1 MVGFHNPLR
10 LDTVIRF
17 GSLEFMSLGIEYA
30 LRQIDL
36 PVCFRTPTNFRK
48 DVLTFEVVGF

>member
-1 MVGFHNPLR
+1 MAGFHHPLR

-30 LRQIDL
+30 LGQIDL
-36 PVCFRTPTNFRK
+36 HVCFKTPTNFRK
-48 DVLTFEVVGF
+48 EVLTFEVVGF